1 MVGIT
6 IFLLH
11 IARYVVLLGKFEE
24 NSELIMATLTE
35 EEKDFIRFWEK
46 EGIRRKKWT
55 YMLLRNLPKGMIFS
69 APIAIFFFF
78 EAGKHKGIITH
89 GDLILIM
96 IGVFLIAVFY
106 AVFSG
111 YVRFDRYDSHYK
123 ILKMKQN
130 DD

>member
-1 MVGIT
+1 
-6 IFLLH
+6 
-11 IARYVVLLGKFEE
+11 
-24 NSELIMATLTE
+24 MATLTE
-35 EEKDFIRFWEK
+35 EEKNFIRFWEK
-46 EGIRRKKWT
+46 EGTRRKKWT
-55 YMLLRNLPKGMIFS
+55 YMLMNNLPKGMIFS

-106 AVFSG
+106 SVFSG

-130 DD
+130 RD